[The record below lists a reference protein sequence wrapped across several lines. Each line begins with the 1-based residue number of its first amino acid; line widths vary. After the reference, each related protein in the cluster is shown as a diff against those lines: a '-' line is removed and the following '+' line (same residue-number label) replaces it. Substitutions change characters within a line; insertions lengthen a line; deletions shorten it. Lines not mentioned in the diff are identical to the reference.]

1 MGTRKTKRGGKFLYS
16 GAYGCSFKPAIKCK
30 GAQTRKNSYI
40 SKIMNKTNALDE
52 MARSEFVRKANT
64 QFQYFVYPDELCV
77 PEPEKSN
84 GFDSCD
90 LKFLN
95 QVSLLSPDGGTDLY
109 HLRPAI
115 KELPAFFEGL
125 LNVFDG
131 LILLHKNNYIHCDVK
146 PPNIVGQKLP
156 DNSYKIRLIDFGLS
170 TTVDECIRKPK
181 VDNYAYW
188 PFDFRL
194 LDNTYVPNANDINE
208 FYTAIKWGNFPTW
221 FYYENGKKI
230 ISIKWVLSMF
240 KKLLTQNP
248 QTVVLQCDT
257 FSLGRTI
264 YELYNMAT
272 GHIST
277 GHDSILGVAPN
288 HVTLVKHF
296 TLPLFN
302 LVREMCLP
310 DPFLRID
317 LVLAREKFAE
327 LLPILRKEISTL

>member
-1 MGTRKTKRGGKFLYS
+1 MGRTKRGGKFLYS
-16 GAYGCSFKPAIKCK
+16 GAYGCSFKPAIKCYGSK
-30 GAQTRKNSYI
+30 TRKNGYI
-40 SKIMNKTNALDE
+40 SKIMSRTNALDE
-52 MARSEFVRKANT
+52 MARSEFVRKANA

-77 PEPEKSN
+77 PEPEKN
-84 GFDSCD
+84 DGFNSCG

-109 HLRPAI
+109 NMRISI
-115 KELPAFFEGL
+115 KELPAVFEGL

-131 LILLHKNNYIHCDVK
+131 LIFLHKNNYIHRDVK
-146 PPNIVGQKLP
+146 PPNIVAQKLS

-170 TTVDECIRKPK
+170 TTVDECIHRPK

-194 LDNTYVPNANDINE
+194 LDDTYVPNSKDITE
-208 FYTAIKWGNFPTW
+208 FYRAIKWGNFPMW
-221 FYYENGKKI
+221 FYHENGEKI
-230 ISIKWVLSMF
+230 ISIKWVLIMF

-257 FSLGRTI
+257 FALGRSI
-264 YELYNMAT
+264 YEIYNMAT

-277 GHDSILGVAPN
+277 GHDSILGADANQVSLA
-288 HVTLVKHF
+288 KHF

-302 LVREMCLP
+302 LVKEMCLP

-317 LVLAREKFAE
+317 LALARDNFAK
-327 LLPILRKEISTL
+327 LLPILRKEMLAL